1 MPLLRRTLLAS
12 LTTLAIAGP
21 AHAAEQVYTC
31 DGGAFLTVNAYEAR
45 VSLSNSDGF
54 AIAMPFIGEWD
65 HYRIWSPRT
74 EPGSSS
80 PKRKSKS
87 PSLWDSLSS
96 KRRKGS
102 VRTSRSATVPSGE
115 RSRRTGSNSGVFAR

>member
-45 VSLSNSDGF
+45 VTLSNSDGF
-54 AIAMPFIGEWD
+54 SIALPFIGNWD
-65 HYRIWSPRT
+65 HFRVWSPHT
-74 EPGSSS
+74 EPVDDDMNIATPSVVQTYHSPQGEPTGTSFDLGDGSGDHECELI
-80 PKRKSKS
+80 RK
-87 PSLWDSLSS
+87 D
-96 KRRKGS
+96 
-102 VRTSRSATVPSGE
+102 
-115 RSRRTGSNSGVFAR
+115 